1 MDITLFI
8 PVILG
13 LAAGLFVNY
22 VSDVLPIT
30 RRFSQPTCS
39 KCQTTYSWLDYL
51 TLRACRTCGTHRS
64 LRTWIVLILSIAS
77 FTYFWLFTPIGLGLP
92 LSLVVLT
99 YFGVVIVIDME
110 HRLILFPTTIF
121 GAILGLITGIHI
133 YTRLDGFPASILTS
147 VLGGVAGFGIMFAFY
162 QLGALVARIRARR
175 MRAAGQAEDDEEALG
190 GGDVYL
196 TGVLGLMLGWPN
208 IILGIVWGAL
218 IGGGVAILALIGHLI
233 RRRYVENSMM
243 EFIPYGP
250 SLVLGAFFLL
260 YF

>member
-1 MDITLFI
+1 MNINLLI
-8 PVILG
+8 PIILG
-13 LAAGLFVNY
+13 LVAGFLVNY
-22 VSDVLPIT
+22 ISDVLPIT

-39 KCQTTYSWLDYL
+39 KCQSAHSWLDYL
-51 TLRACRTCGTHRS
+51 TLRTCRVCGNRRS
-64 LRTWIVLILSIAS
+64 LRTWMVLVLSIAS

-92 LSLVVLT
+92 LSLIILT
-99 YFGVVIVIDME
+99 YFGVIIVIDLE
-110 HRLILFPTTIF
+110 HRLILFPTVIF

-133 YTRLDGFPASILTS
+133 HTRLDGFPASILTS

-162 QLGALVARIRARR
+162 QLGALVARIRARK

-208 IILGIVWGAL
+208 IILGITAGAL
-218 IGGGVAILALIGHLI
+218 IGGVVAMLALIGHLI
-233 RRRYVENSMM
+233 RRRYAENSLMN
-243 EFIPYGP
+243 FIPYGP
-250 SLVLGAFFLL
+250 SLVLGTFYLL